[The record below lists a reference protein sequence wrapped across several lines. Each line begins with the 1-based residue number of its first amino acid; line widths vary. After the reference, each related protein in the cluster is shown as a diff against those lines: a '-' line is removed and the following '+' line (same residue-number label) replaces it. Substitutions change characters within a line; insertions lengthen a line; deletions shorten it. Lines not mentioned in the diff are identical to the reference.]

1 MLYYDPRCFCF
12 VIVLTNKTEKL
23 NTHYTDLPYYVYI
36 FHMIII
42 IVFHIIYHLEMSDS
56 EASGA
61 TIARNP
67 PEVDDTKLPAG
78 KLLKTRDLPRPKDS
92 IPWHKVGLP
101 VDALLLTVKEC
112 EFLSCISFLNP
123 GFYKSHHK
131 DLGFVY
137 FGKIGEGN
145 TTMKIALARCEM
157 GPNGST
163 LAVKNTVTIL
173 KPKAV
178 FCVGFCGGLSN
189 EVKLGDVVISS
200 KLRTYSS
207 IKVAANGI
215 IEDRGISVPLN
226 QHLGKL
232 ILNADAGWK
241 PPLKDEVEDE
251 VDVITNGVLL
261 SGPEVV
267 DNEDRRADLIRRFPD
282 ATAIEMEGEGKI
294 KVVEQRVKSKSKAR
308 SSRQSRKNRHRFF
321 NR

>member
-1 MLYYDPRCFCF
+1 
-12 VIVLTNKTEKL
+12 
-23 NTHYTDLPYYVYI
+23 
-36 FHMIII
+36 
-42 IVFHIIYHLEMSDS
+42 MSTS

-67 PEVDDTKLPAG
+67 PEVDDTQLPAG
-78 KLLKTRDLPRPKDS
+78 KLLKTRDLPGPAEK
-92 IPWHKVGLP
+92 IPWHKVELP
-101 VDALLLTVKEC
+101 VDALLLTVKDC
-112 EFLSCISFLNP
+112 EFLSCVSFLNP
-123 GFYKSHHK
+123 GFYKSYHR

-145 TTMKIALARCEM
+145 TARKIALTKCGM

-189 EVKLGDVVISS
+189 KVKLGDVVISS

-207 IKVAANGI
+207 IKVVANGI
-215 IEDRGISVPLN
+215 IEDRNISVPLN

-232 ILNADAGWK
+232 ILNADAGWQ
-241 PPLKDEVEDE
+241 PPLKDEVEVE
-251 VDVITNGVLL
+251 VIKNGVIL

-294 KVVEQRVKSKSKAR
+294 KVVEQRVKSMSKAR
-308 SSRQSRKNRHRFF
+308 SSQSRKKPASIFQSINR
-321 NR
+321 